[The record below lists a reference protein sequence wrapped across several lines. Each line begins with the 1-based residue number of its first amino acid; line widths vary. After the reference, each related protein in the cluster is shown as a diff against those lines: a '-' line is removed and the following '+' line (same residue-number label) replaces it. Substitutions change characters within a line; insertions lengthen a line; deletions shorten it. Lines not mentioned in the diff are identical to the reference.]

1 MRADSSAEAARK
13 TVRAWNSSSSCDSA
27 SITRT
32 PVTRPARGSQM
43 TLGTTLL
50 GRRVSR
56 PVASA
61 VGSVELIE
69 LK

>member
-1 MRADSSAEAARK
+1 MRVDSSAEAARK
-13 TVRAWNSSSSCDSA
+13 TVRAWNSSSSCVSA

-32 PVTRPARGSQM
+32 PVTRPAPGSQM

-50 GRRVSR
+50 GRSVMR

-61 VGSVELIE
+61 AGRVALTE